1 MSKGHTAHYQTPT
14 MKTTTQIFAAV
25 VAGAAL
31 NVGLAATNLHPVNAL
46 IAHTHPEIEMAGP
59 ITLPEVDLTATA
71 VTTVV
76 DKAADTLPTL
86 FYPAALT
93 WGFAEGFYGE

>member
-14 MKTTTQIFAAV
+14 MKTATQIFAAV

-46 IAHTHPEIEMAGP
+46 ITHTHGIETAGP
-59 ITLPEVDLTATA
+59 ITLPEVDTLAIA
-71 VTTVV
+71 AGTVV
-76 DKAADTLPTL
+76 DTAGMTGLPHIYL
-86 FYPAALT
+86 GANMAV
-93 WGFAEGFYGE
+93 GFAEGFYAE